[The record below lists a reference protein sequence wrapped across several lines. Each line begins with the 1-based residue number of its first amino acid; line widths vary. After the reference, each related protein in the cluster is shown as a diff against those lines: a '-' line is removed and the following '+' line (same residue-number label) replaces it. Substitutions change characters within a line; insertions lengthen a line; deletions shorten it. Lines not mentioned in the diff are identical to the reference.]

1 MYVYGFESYQVNK
14 LECLLLGRFNL
25 VRIKLSPPISSFF
38 YSSSIILPPSIYIET
53 LDSFDLLF
61 CDSSQIKLYSST
73 YCMASVILLTPSLF
87 NMFVL

>member
-61 CDSSQIKLYSST
+61 VIVLKLNYIPLHI
-73 YCMASVILLTPSLF
+73 VWPQ
-87 NMFVL
+87 